1 MELEEL
7 ISSNTTLT
15 LKEKSKLAIELA
27 NLRSAQSRMEQL
39 NEIMEIY
46 DEEISREEEPET
58 MCSRVSIA
66 WLLIQQINACWS
78 LDQSYQTKAVG
89 DLGRMIRDTDYA
101 EHVGFKNVP
110 DRYDA
115 EYTSL
120 PDLFDWDKSDYLRP
134 FWEKVF
140 EELKKTH

>member
-7 ISSNTTLT
+7 ITSHTTLT
-15 LKEKSKLAIELA
+15 PKEKCKLAIELA
-27 NLRSAQSRMEQL
+27 HLRSAQSRMEQL
-39 NEIMEIY
+39 KEIMEIY
-46 DEEISREEEPET
+46 DEEILIEDEPET
-58 MCSRVSIA
+58 MCSRVSIS
-66 WLLIQQINACWS
+66 WLLIQEINECWS
-78 LDQSYQTKAVG
+78 LDHSYTTKAVG
-89 DLGRMIRDTDYA
+89 DLTRMIRDAEYA

-115 EYTSL
+115 EYTLL
-120 PDLFDWDKSDYLRP
+120 PDLFDWDKSDYQRP